1 MSDVVIS
8 VRGEHEARIP
18 PELATARISV
28 RAEGPE
34 RGPLV
39 EKITSLTKPV
49 RNDLEAR
56 DANDTIIEWSSQR
69 VSMWSDRPWSGDG
82 QRLAPVHYA
91 SVDFSVVFSDF
102 AALSW
107 WATGVIEREGVE
119 LRTIDWRLTPQMH
132 AATEKVVASAA
143 VRHAVDR
150 ATAYAEAVGLT
161 TVRPVEIADVGLLTR
176 NVDADPAQG
185 DRRLMAT
192 SFDGAPMADG
202 QGLSLQPVDIVVSA
216 TVEARFSAS

>member
-1 MSDVVIS
+1 MSDVVIT

-18 PELATARISV
+18 PELATARLSV

-49 RNDLEAR
+49 RDDLEAR
-56 DANDTIIEWSSQR
+56 DANDSLVEWSSQR
-69 VSMWSDRPWSGDG
+69 VAMWSDRPWSGDG

-91 SVDFSVVFSDF
+91 SVDFAVVFSDF

-107 WATGVIEREGVE
+107 WATAVIEREGVE
-119 LRTIDWRLTPQMH
+119 LHTIDWRLTPQMH
-132 AATEKVVASAA
+132 AATEKVVASSA
-143 VRHAVDR
+143 VRHAVER

-176 NVDADPAQG
+176 SADPSPG
-185 DRRLMAT
+185 DGRLMAA
-192 SFDGAPMADG
+192 SLDGVQMAGG
-202 QGLSLQPVDIVVSA
+202 QGLSLQPADIVVAAS
-216 TVEARFSAS
+216 VEARFSAN

>member
-1 MSDVVIS
+1 MSDVVIT

-18 PELATARISV
+18 PELATARLSV

-49 RNDLEAR
+49 RDDLEAR
-56 DANDTIIEWSSQR
+56 DANDTLVEWSSQR
-69 VSMWSDRPWSGDG
+69 VAMWSDRPWSGDG

-91 SVDFSVVFSDF
+91 SVDFAVVFSDF

-107 WATGVIEREGVE
+107 WATAVIEREGVE
-119 LRTIDWRLTPQMH
+119 LHTIDWRLTPQMH
-132 AATEKVVASAA
+132 AATEKVVASSA
-143 VRHAVDR
+143 VRHAVER

-161 TVRPVEIADVGLLTR
+161 TVRPLEIADVGLLTSS
-176 NVDADPAQG
+176 ADPPPG
-185 DRRLMAT
+185 DGRLMAA
-192 SFDGAPMADG
+192 SLDGVQMAGG
-202 QGLSLQPVDIVVSA
+202 QGLSLQPADIVVAAS
-216 TVEARFSAS
+216 VEARFSAN